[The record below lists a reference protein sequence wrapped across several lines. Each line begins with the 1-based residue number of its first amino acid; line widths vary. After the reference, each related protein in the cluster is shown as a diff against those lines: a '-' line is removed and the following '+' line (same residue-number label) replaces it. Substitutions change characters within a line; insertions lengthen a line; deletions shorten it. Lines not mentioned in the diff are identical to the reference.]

1 MVSPKGYF
9 KLGDFGVARQQI
21 SGTMTVIGSYD
32 FMAPEVYKGMPYDQT
47 ADIYSL
53 GMVLYYLTNDF
64 KLPFSEI
71 QSSIDRINRCMNGDT
86 EWDWKQ
92 KLSSWGIATNIKQKM
107 SESSMIL

>member
-1 MVSPKGYF
+1 MVFPKGYF

-32 FMAPEVYKGMPYDQT
+32 FMAPEVYKGMPYNQT

-53 GMVLYYLTNDF
+53 GMVLYYLANDF

-71 QSSIDRINRCMNGDT
+71 QSSIERRYRMGL
-86 EWDWKQ
+86 EAKAV
-92 KLSSWGIATNIKQKM
+92 KLGNCNKYQAKNV
-107 SESSMIL
+107 